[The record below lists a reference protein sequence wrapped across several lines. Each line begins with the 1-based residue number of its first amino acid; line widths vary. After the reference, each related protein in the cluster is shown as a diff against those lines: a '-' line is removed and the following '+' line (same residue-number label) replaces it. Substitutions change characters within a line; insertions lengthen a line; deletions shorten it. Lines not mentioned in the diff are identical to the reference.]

1 MADGRVPCD
10 APTCAGFDPST
21 QRCLAY
27 PPDGAQA
34 GAALLCS
41 VCFMTAAAGDA
52 VPVAAHAADV
62 AAALVSGQRPCVV
75 RRVCGRYGSR
85 LAVCRNPATWVL
97 RPPSDP
103 AFTFEVAGAAAVG
116 CAFAAAH
123 VTRAGGRPSA
133 CSECFMRVR
142 AAAMQAQQAYTAA
155 QDSGGGVGGS
165 GGASQAAAAA
175 AGLGTGGQWT
185 GYGCASGA
193 AAYRAVGGRGDDD
206 SDSNGSIAYGPVGG
220 GGGAYR
226 GGGAGYL
233 EAPLS
238 PPQRSR
244 ERADAGERRGEA
256 GAAEGGHPP
265 MPPRNR
271 GLSPFVVA
279 GAASAPPPARGVGGL
294 RPPPP
299 AADGGGLQVVVHR
312 PPLAA

>member
-1 MADGRVPCD
+1 MRQP
-10 APTCAGFDPST
+10 
-21 QRCLAY
+21 R
-27 PPDGAQA
+27 
-34 GAALLCS
+34 
-41 VCFMTAAAGDA
+41 
-52 VPVAAHAADV
+52 DV
-62 AAALVSGQRPCVV
+62 L
-75 RRVCGRYGSR
+75 
-85 LAVCRNPATWVL
+85 L

-103 AFTFEVAGAAAVG
+103 AFAFEVAGAAAVG

-155 QDSGGGVGGS
+155 QGSGGGGGGG
-165 GGASQAAAAA
+165 GGASSAAAAA

-185 GYGCASGA
+185 GYGRAAGA
-193 AAYRAVGGRGDDD
+193 ACRAGDGRGDDG
-206 SDSNGSIAYGPVGG
+206 SDNDGSIADGPVGA

-226 GGGAGYL
+226 GGGAGYS

-238 PPQRSR
+238 PPQHSR

-265 MPPRNR
+265 RPPRNR
-271 GLSPFVVA
+271 GPSPFVVA